1 MDGPEV
7 DLDMDGYG
15 CFPLWI
21 GLDWMDIPTFE
32 YIRVFQST
40 TFIEAAILENT
51 PETCSKDSTLFREI
65 SRFMLSERPVLK
77 DFAK

>member
-1 MDGPEV
+1 MDGPQV

-40 TFIEAAILENT
+40 TTKRKVL
-51 PETCSKDSTLFREI
+51 K
-65 SRFMLSERPVLK
+65 MLSSFNVFR
-77 DFAK
+77 